1 LTINPTIENN
11 KTTNGTAIGPFESS
25 ITGLNS
31 GTTYYIRAYATN
43 KAGTGY
49 GSSSVF
55 TTLNNPLDVKT
66 AYMPAG
72 TYTMGSATNP
82 KVPLPSETPH
92 QVTLSAFLMSKYEIT
107 NTQYSTFLNKKGVGS
122 DGIYSAGAYPT
133 KVLIYASS
141 GESDWGIH
149 YVNSKWVP
157 VSGYENYPIIFVT
170 WWGAME
176 FANYVGGR
184 LPTESQWEYACRAG
198 TVSPFN
204 TGTCLSNEQAN
215 YDWSLPYGVCKN
227 TVSTSLGK
235 TQAVGSYSPNA
246 WGLYD
251 MHGNVSEWCY
261 DAYDDYPT
269 TPQIDPQGPIQGNA
283 ARMIRGGSWSQSADI
298 CRSAARFFSGNGYYD
313 YNGFR
318 VVFVP

>member
-1 LTINPTIENN
+1 
-11 KTTNGTAIGPFESS
+11 
-25 ITGLNS
+25 
-31 GTTYYIRAYATN
+31 
-43 KAGTGY
+43 
-49 GSSSVF
+49 
-55 TTLNNPLDVKT
+55 
-66 AYMPAG
+66 
-72 TYTMGSATNP
+72 
-82 KVPLPSETPH
+82 
-92 QVTLSAFLMSKYEIT
+92 
-107 NTQYSTFLNKKGVGS
+107 
-122 DGIYSAGAYPT
+122 
-133 KVLIYASS
+133 LIYASS